1 MDLRPHDDEPHS
13 RSSTSTGSSAHSS
26 APTSVQPSSH
36 FDLDGYISRYT
47 GHTKI
52 VRLGFIAQRYPAKR
66 VHCLEQALSLLKITR
81 NTALYRRIYEQSA
94 ESDLV
99 NALPPLDAAWAD
111 SEDKKAASELE
122 VLENELNA
130 NKQNLIR
137 KNIRTGYNAIG
148 ALLEARGDFNNALR
162 NYIRT
167 QDYCSGPEQILEMC
181 LHVIEV
187 SLQLG
192 NFAHVLNYVAKAEQT
207 PTVSDKPGTV
217 AVLRAVAG
225 LAQLENRKY
234 KAAARK
240 FLETSWGAQHSLLN
254 GELVAAQD
262 IATYGALCALAE
274 FSRPELKQEVLENS
288 SFKNFLALVPP
299 VQQLLVAFY
308 ESRYANCLK
317 ALDVLKNDLQLD
329 IHLHDHITA
338 LYEKVRN
345 KALVQYFSPYVAVDL
360 NKMAGAFQTSV
371 QDLEKELAKLI
382 ADGIIAAR
390 IDSHNK
396 RLVAQHTDERSS
408 TFQSTLAMGEDL
420 QSSTRAMLLRVN
432 LVRANMI
439 VKPQKTG
446 AERAQKDRKDRTAG
460 GKGDR
465 RK

>member
-1 MDLRPHDDEPHS
+1 MEGKLRDDEPS
-13 RSSTSTGSSAHSS
+13 GRGSGTGSTVSGTHT
-26 APTSVQPSSH
+26 PLVQPSAH
-36 FDLDGYISRYT
+36 FDLDAYSSRYS

-52 VRLGFIAQRYPAKR
+52 MRLLFIAQRFPAKR
-66 VHCLEQALSLLKITR
+66 TQCLEQALALLKGTR
-81 NTALYRRIYEQSA
+81 NTALYRRVYEQTTEVEVLS
-94 ESDLV
+94 
-99 NALPPLDAAWAD
+99 ALPPMDSAWAD
-111 SEDKKAASELE
+111 AEDKKAAAELE
-122 VLENELNA
+122 ALENELNA

-167 QDYCSGPEQILEMC
+167 QDYCTGADQILEMC

-207 PTVSDKPGTV
+207 QGLSDKPGVV

-240 FLETSWGAQHSLLN
+240 FLETNWGAQHHLLS
-254 GELVAAQD
+254 GDLLAAQD
-262 IATYGALCALAE
+262 IASYGALCALAE

-288 SFKNFLALVPP
+288 SFKNFLALVPQ
-299 VQQLLVAFY
+299 VQQMLVDFY
-308 ESRYANCLK
+308 ESRYASCLK
-317 ALDVLKNDLQLD
+317 SLDTLKNDLQLD
-329 IHLHDHITA
+329 IHLHDHVTA
-338 LYEKVRN
+338 LYEKVRS

-360 NKMAGAFQTSV
+360 NKMAGAFQTTV
-371 QDLEKELAKLI
+371 LELEKELAKLI
-382 ADGIIAAR
+382 ADGVIAAR

-396 RLVAQHTDERSS
+396 RLVAQHTDERSA
-408 TFQSTLAMGEDL
+408 TFQSTVSLGEDF

-439 VKPQKTG
+439 VKPSKGGSSGPHQKERKERSG
-446 AERAQKDRKDRTAG
+446 AKS
-460 GKGDR
+460 DR